1 MEQAT
6 ETKDYAAEAY
16 YPVQP
21 VPFTNVKI
29 ADEFWSPRLETNR
42 TVTIPYDFKKCE
54 ETHRIRNFEVAAGL
68 TEAPF
73 EGIRFNDSDVF
84 KVIEG
89 ASYSLHLH
97 PDPELEAYLD
107 EVIAKI
113 ATAQEEDGYLFTTRT
128 IAEKHGPE
136 NLAEG
141 AGETRWS
148 YLKQSHELYNLG
160 HMYEAAVAHYRA
172 TGKRTFLDIAIKSAD
187 LLAQVFGPDKRRDV
201 PGHQEIEIGLAK
213 LYRVTGEES
222 YLKLAKFFL
231 DERGQADGHSLYGPY
246 AQDHAPVIE
255 QDEAVGHAVR
265 AGYMYAGM
273 ADVAAL
279 TGDAAYIEAID
290 RIWQNVV
297 TKKLYVTGGIG
308 ARHKGEAFGDAYELP
323 NLTAYNET
331 CAAIANILWN
341 QRLFLLHGDAKYIDV
356 LERTLYNGFLSGIA
370 MSGDAFFYP
379 NPLESDGSHERSP
392 WFHCSCCP
400 TNVVRFLPSLSGYV
414 YAQRNDAV
422 YVNLFIS
429 GAGTINIRDATLR
442 LEQATSYPWNGKSQ
456 LTITPDAPTPFTL
469 YVRIPGWAQG
479 QPVPSDLYRYM
490 NPKTSAAA
498 VADEVVLKVNGEAI
512 PLEMDKGFAR
522 IRRTWQ
528 PGDEVT
534 LSLPMP
540 VRRVLSHAKVEAD
553 ASKVAL
559 ERGPLVYCAEWPDH
573 DVSVLDLIVPDDA
586 ELIPK
591 YQEDLLGGV
600 IAIQGT
606 VSAKTDSEDSEVSTE
621 LKAIPYYAW
630 AHRGRGEMS
639 VWLKRK

>member
-1 MEQAT
+1 MEQTT
-6 ETKDYAAEAY
+6 EKKD

-21 VPFTNVKI
+21 VSFTNVKI

-68 TEAPF
+68 VEAPF

-113 ATAQEEDGYLFTTRT
+113 AAAQEEDGYLFTTRT
-128 IAEKHGPE
+128 ITEKYGPE

-141 AGETRWS
+141 AGESRWS

-160 HMYEAAVAHYRA
+160 HMYEAAVAHYQA
-172 TGKRTFLDIAIKSAD
+172 TGKRTFLNIATKSAN
-187 LLAQVFGPDKRRDV
+187 LLAQVFGPHKCRDV
-201 PGHQEIEIGLAK
+201 PGHQEVEIGLAK
-213 LYRVTGEES
+213 LYRATGNET
-222 YLKLAKFFL
+222 YLNLAKFFL
-231 DERGQADGHSLYGPY
+231 DERGQADGHPLYGPY
-246 AQDHAPVIE
+246 AQDHAPVVE
-255 QDEAVGHAVR
+255 QAEAVGHAVR

-279 TGDAAYIEAID
+279 TGDTAHIKAID
-290 RIWQNVV
+290 RIWENVV
-297 TKKLYVTGGIG
+297 TKKLYITGGIG
-308 ARHKGEAFGDAYELP
+308 ACHKGEAFGEAYELP

-341 QRLFLLHGDAKYIDV
+341 QRLSLLHGDAKYIDV
-356 LERTLYNGFLSGIA
+356 LERTLYNGFLAGIA

-414 YAQRNDAV
+414 YAQRDNAV

-429 GAGTINIRDATLR
+429 GTGTINLRGATLRGTRLR
-442 LEQATSYPWNGKSQ
+442 LEQVTSYPWDGKVQ
-456 LTITPDAPTPFTL
+456 LTVIPDTPTVFTL

-479 QPVPSDLYRYM
+479 QPVPSDLYHYLD
-490 NPKTSAAA
+490 PKASAIS
-498 VADEVVLKVNGEAI
+498 LTVNGKAI
-512 PLEMDKGFAR
+512 PVEMKKGFAC
-522 IRRTWQ
+522 IHRTWQ
-528 PGDEVT
+528 PGDKVT

-540 VRRVLSHAKVEAD
+540 VRRVLSHANVEANVG
-553 ASKVAL
+553 KVAL

-586 ELIPK
+586 ELTSE
-591 YQEDLLGGV
+591 YQENHLGGV
-600 IAIQGT
+600 TVIKGT
-606 VSAKTDSEDSEVSTE
+606 ALAETDSEKDEEPTT
-621 LKAIPYYAW
+621 LTAIPYYAW
-630 AHRGRGEMS
+630 AHRGPGEMS

>member
-1 MEQAT
+1 MERKT
-6 ETKDYAAEAY
+6 EKKD

-42 TVTIPYDFKKCE
+42 TVTIPYDFKKCK

-73 EGIRFNDSDVF
+73 VGIRFNDSDVF

-113 ATAQEEDGYLFTTRT
+113 AAAQEEDGYLFTTRT

-172 TGKRTFLDIAIKSAD
+172 TGKRTFLEIAIKSAD
-187 LLAQVFGPDKRRDV
+187 LLAQVFGPDKHRDV

-231 DERGQADGHSLYGPY
+231 DERGQAAGHPLYGPY
-246 AQDHAPVIE
+246 AQDHAPVVE

-290 RIWQNVV
+290 RIWENVV
-297 TKKLYVTGGIG
+297 TKKLYITGGIG
-308 ARHKGEAFGDAYELP
+308 ARHKGEAFGNAYELP

-379 NPLESDGSHERSP
+379 NPLESDGRHERSP

-414 YAQRNDAV
+414 YAQRDDAV

-429 GAGTINIRDATLR
+429 GAGILHMSDATLR
-442 LEQATSYPWNGKSQ
+442 GARLRLEQTTSYPWDGKIQ
-456 LTITPDAPTPFTL
+456 LTVTPDAPTAFTL
-469 YVRIPGWAQG
+469 YIRIPDWAQG
-479 QPVPSDLYRYM
+479 QPVPSDLYRYLS
-490 NPKTSAAA
+490 PKATG
-498 VADEVVLKVNGEAI
+498 VVLLVNGEAI
-512 PLEMDKGFAR
+512 PLEMEKGFAR
-522 IRRTWQ
+522 IHRTWQ

-553 ASKVAL
+553 AGKVAL

-573 DVSVLDLIVPDDA
+573 DVSVFDITVPDNA

-600 IAIQGT
+600 TAIQGT
-606 VSAKTDSEDSEVSTE
+606 VLAKIDSEDSEVSTE